1 MIEFEYVVED
11 LSHLGPEVAID
22 VEEDRGKLLFKVS
35 DKLSLGEAVQAL
47 NVAAEKVLEA
57 GHWFQEW
64 KGDIITRISP
74 ALQRD
79 QGAFTAIPRQY
90 SIVRRNAAA

>member
-1 MIEFEYVVED
+1 MIEFEYQVAD
-11 LSHLGPEVAID
+11 LTDLGRGVAVD

-35 DKLSLGEAVQAL
+35 DQLSLGEAIQAL
-47 NVAAEKVLEA
+47 NVAAESVLSG

-74 ALQRD
+74 EHQRE
-79 QGAFTAIPRQY
+79 GAFTAVPRQY
-90 SIVRRNAAA
+90 SIVRRSTAA